1 MEIAVVGND
10 EFVTGFALTGV
21 KNTFSAEK
29 NFEKEVEKVLQLKEI
44 GILIMEQDQFNSM
57 NNKTKK
63 MLEKIVKPVLIT
75 ISDKGRETDI
85 RDMIKRTIGVDLWK

>member
-1 MEIAVVGND
+1 MEIAVIGND
-10 EFVTGFALTGV
+10 EFVTGFSLAGV
-21 KNTFSAEK
+21 KNTFSTEE
-29 NFEKEVEKVLQLKEI
+29 NLEKEVEKVLQLKEI

-63 MLEKIVKPVLIT
+63 MLEKLVKPVLVT
-75 ISDKGRETDI
+75 ISDKGKETDI

>member
-10 EFVTGFALTGV
+10 EFVTGFALAGV
-21 KNTFSAEK
+21 KNTFSAER
-29 NFEKEVEKVLQLKEI
+29 NLEKEVEKVLQLKEI

-63 MLEKIVKPVLIT
+63 MLEKMVKPVLIT

>member
-1 MEIAVVGND
+1 MEIVVVGND
-10 EFVTGFALTGV
+10 EFVTGFTLAGV
-21 KNTFSAEK
+21 KNTFSSEK
-29 NFEKEVEKVLQLKEI
+29 NLEKEVERVLQLKEI

-63 MLEKIVKPVLIT
+63 MLEKLVKPVLIT
-75 ISDKGRETDI
+75 ISDRGRETDI

>member
-10 EFVTGFALTGV
+10 EFVTGFSLAGV
-21 KNTFSAEK
+21 KNTFSAEE
-29 NFEKEVEKVLQLKEI
+29 NLEKEVEKVLQLKEI

-63 MLEKIVKPVLIT
+63 MLEKRVKPVLIT

>member
-1 MEIAVVGND
+1 MEIAVIGND
-10 EFVTGFALTGV
+10 EFVTGFSLAGV
-21 KNTFSAEK
+21 KNTFSTEE
-29 NFEKEVEKVLQLKEI
+29 NLEKEVEKVLQLKEI

-63 MLEKIVKPVLIT
+63 MLEKLVKPVLVT
-75 ISDKGRETDI
+75 IYDKGKETDI